1 MEAPAT
7 RSAADRAVTDLR
19 DRRRREQRDRLVD
32 DHIGLAHA
40 MAARYRRRGIPRE
53 DLEQTAVVG
62 LLKAADR
69 FDPHRGCSFSSFAVP
84 TILGELR
91 RAFRDTGWMVKV
103 PRRLQELRMRA
114 DSRRRRLE
122 QQLGRPATVEEVA
135 ASLGEPVEA
144 VRTALEG
151 LRSCYRPDAL
161 DGVDLDRHT
170 DAATSWEDALLV
182 GELLAELPEREQR
195 IVVLRFWAGWTQQ
208 EIADDVGVSQMHVS
222 RLLRAS
228 LVHLHELAVADTAIA
243 S

>member
-1 MEAPAT
+1 MEGSGL
-7 RSAADRAVTDLR
+7 RSSASGTVTGLHGDRA
-19 DRRRREQRDRLVD
+19 RRERLVD

-40 MAARYRRRGIPRE
+40 LAARYRRRGIPRE

-69 FDPHRGCSFSSFAVP
+69 FDPHRGCSFTSFAVP

-114 DSRRRRLE
+114 ETRRRRLE
-122 QQLGRPATVEEVA
+122 QQLGRPATVDEVA
-135 ASLGEPVEA
+135 TALGEPREVVA
-144 VRTALEG
+144 MALDG
-151 LRSCYRPDAL
+151 LRSCYRPDEL
-161 DGVDLDRHT
+161 DGVELDR
-170 DAATSWEDALLV
+170 AADGGTSWEDVLLV
-182 GELLAELPEREQR
+182 EGLLAELPEREQR

-208 EIADDVGVSQMHVS
+208 EIAEDVGVSQMHVS

-228 LVHLHELAVADTAIA
+228 LARLHELAVADVPLA